1 MSIKIIKQGV
11 LTTIQDTGRVGFRNM
26 GIGMGGAM
34 DQFALMVCN
43 FLVGN
48 DEKDAAIEIHFPAPV
63 IEFQQNAVICL
74 TGGDFSA
81 SIDNVS
87 ITLWRPIF
95 VKQNAVLE
103 FNKPVYGAKVYL
115 AIQGRWKSDKWLG
128 SRSTH
133 LQAAAGGYLGRA
145 LQKDDVIN
153 FKESKFPHTESSIL
167 NWYVSQ
173 KEIDKIYSPANT
185 IRCIKGIEWGLFNEK
200 SKQNFEN
207 ISFTITN
214 QCDRMGYRLSGTFLS
229 DGPFTEIIS
238 SAVDAGTVQLLPD
251 GNLIILM
258 ADHQTTGGYPRIASV
273 IKADLPKLAQVSPGQ
288 KINFKLITITEAEE
302 ALISMMQSLKEIK
315 AGCHLNFE
323 KYFQS

>member
-1 MSIKIIKQGV
+1 M
-11 LTTIQDTGRVGFRNM
+11 LTTMQDAGRVGFRNM

-48 DEKDAAIEIHFPAPV
+48 DEKDAALEIHFPAPV
-63 IEFQQNAVICL
+63 IEFHQNAVICL
-74 TGGDFSA
+74 TGGDFSPC
-81 SIDNVS
+81 IDNS
-87 ITLWRPIF
+87 SLTLWRPIF
-95 VKQNAVLE
+95 VKKNAVLK
-103 FNKPVYGAKVYL
+103 FNKPVYGSKVYL
-115 AIQGRWKSDKWLG
+115 AIQGGWKSDKWLG
-128 SRSTH
+128 SGSTH

-145 LQKDDVIN
+145 LQKGDVVNSKETN
-153 FKESKFPHTESSIL
+153 FPLTESSIL

-173 KEIDKIYSPANT
+173 KEIDKIYAPAST
-185 IRCIKGIEWGLFNEK
+185 IRCIKGIEWGLFHET
-200 SKQNFEN
+200 SKQDFEN
-207 ISFTITN
+207 TNFTITN
-214 QCDRMGYRLSGTFLS
+214 QSDRMGYRLSGTFLS
-229 DGPFTEIIS
+229 EKPCAEIIS

-288 KINFKLITITEAEE
+288 KINFKLITVTEAEE

-315 AGCHLNFE
+315 AGCHLNFG